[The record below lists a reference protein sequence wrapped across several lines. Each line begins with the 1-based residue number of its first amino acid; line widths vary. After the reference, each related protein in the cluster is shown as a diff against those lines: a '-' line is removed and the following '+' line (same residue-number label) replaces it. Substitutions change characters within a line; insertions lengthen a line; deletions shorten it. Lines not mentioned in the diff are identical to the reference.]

1 MHGTQPPKH
10 PAGGPTA
17 YLQYIRH
24 VLSTPGPVTTQSA
37 TASAQARIPENGA
50 ADFTAGY
57 ADYLQAPLQPLMDD
71 LGSATYDVFERDPVK
86 YRQYEEA
93 IYLALMDLPED
104 REQ

>member
-1 MHGTQPPKH
+1 
-10 PAGGPTA
+10 
-17 YLQYIRH
+17 
-24 VLSTPGPVTTQSA
+24 
-37 TASAQARIPENGA
+37 
-50 ADFTAGY
+50 
-57 ADYLQAPLQPLMDD
+57 MDD